1 MTGLRPRGERTKA
14 KPLINLWLAA
24 RCGKNQH
31 DSCDGKNSLNWWCLH
46 WEMNQIGSYFH
57 GPLTMK
63 EYICLAWQNVA
74 QFVPLQMQL
83 RWVQFPTSDCKTCYF
98 YFWVHPSICFSP
110 APLLFHWTSTKHWK
124 NYYCASS
131 KYSQRKNPIIQ
142 YISIKSSA
150 IKNIWLLATE
160 SESSPWWGKCLL
172 SVFLCSFLAVLTQE
186 RERCLHYYSVD
197 YLVTIKD
204 LLKRGLS
211 CSAVSLS
218 SCLII
223 EGNQPGIVH

>member
-1 MTGLRPRGERTKA
+1 MIVRHATST
-14 KPLINLWLAA
+14 
-24 RCGKNQH
+24 
-31 DSCDGKNSLNWWCLH
+31 S
-46 WEMNQIGSYFH
+46 GSILLFAS
-57 GPLTMK
+57 T
-63 EYICLAWQNVA
+63 
-74 QFVPLQMQL
+74 
-83 RWVQFPTSDCKTCYF
+83 
-98 YFWVHPSICFSP
+98 
-110 APLLFHWTSTKHWK
+110 LLFHWTSTKHWK
-124 NYYCASS
+124 NYCTSS

-204 LLKRGLS
+204 LLERAFMLCCFSVFLS
-211 CSAVSLS
+211 HNRRKSAWNSTLDLSLQRSLAS
-218 SCLII
+218 SVFCII
-223 EGNQPGIVH
+223 LCNDQGHNNDRPTTLDLSGSILDYQGATYFYSERP